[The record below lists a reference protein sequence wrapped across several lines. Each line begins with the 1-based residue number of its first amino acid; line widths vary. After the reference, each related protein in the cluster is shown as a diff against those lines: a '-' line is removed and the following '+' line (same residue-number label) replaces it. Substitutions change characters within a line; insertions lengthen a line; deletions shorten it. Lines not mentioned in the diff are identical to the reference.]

1 MKILCRTLFDCTRT
15 GVTGHFKQSAMP
27 FQDHGGQWVRNIA
40 DWNRSRNQQ
49 RNYETLLQLL
59 GLRAQLFDL
68 TNPVCDQGVWEF
80 SFAVES
86 DGVYGASHSDNPLA
100 GLCQDCQS
108 VPMMIN
114 LDEQTGVQPQLITQG
129 EHCNIWFTVVNI

>member
-15 GVTGHFKQSAMP
+15 GVTGHFKLSAMP
-27 FQDHGGQWVRNIA
+27 FQDHAGQWVRNVA

-59 GLRAQLFDL
+59 GLRAQLFEL

-80 SFAVES
+80 SFVVES
-86 DGVYGASHSDNPLA
+86 DAVYGASHSTDPLA
-100 GLCQDCQS
+100 GLCQDCEG
-108 VPMMIN
+108 VPMMID
-114 LDEQTGVQPQLITQG
+114 LDEQTGTIPQIATQG
-129 EHCNIWFTVVNI
+129 ESCNIWFSQVNI